1 MNLINAF
8 LFIIT
13 GIKAI
18 PEKQFQRRQLWNQF
32 HDLKQLPLLDPLPS
46 STQNRTDRKRKASV
60 RQYRVP
66 CRIYF
71 FKAKNTCYYRPY

>member
-1 MNLINAF
+1 MNLIKAV

-32 HDLKQLPLLDPLPS
+32 HDLKQLQLLRTVSS
-46 STQNRTDRKRKASV
+46 STQNRIDRKRKASV
-60 RQYRVP
+60 RQYQVP

-71 FKAKNTCYYRPY
+71 FKGKNTCYYRHY